1 MLERAKFIQTMSL
14 MWNAY
19 KKYEDNP
26 YSAKK
31 VLEDIQNLALGISDE
46 VDVTL
51 FELQDDFFETL
62 PEEEKQ

>member
-1 MLERAKFIQTMSL
+1 MLERAKFIQTMSF